1 MKMKRNLT
9 EVIPPTRTD
18 PAMMRNLRRDV
29 RKKQVPLSQ
38 VVRSIIREHYQREAA
53 K

>member
-1 MKMKRNLT
+1 MPKRNLT
-9 EVIPPTRTD
+9 ESTPRIRMDAP
-18 PAMMRNLRRDV
+18 MMRNLRRDM